1 MPRFVPLFTGLAL
14 AGAITY
20 KFRNDLL
27 QDQIDIKHRLQD
39 AKSTLEKA
47 VTTEPTYNRTS
58 YLSDSQKYVSN
69 RLVPS
74 GNLVFGC
81 IQYALECLLMIY
93 YSEGLV
99 EQSSHECSSIFS

>member
-1 MPRFVPLFTGLAL
+1 MPRLAPLFTGLAL

-27 QDQIDIKHRLQD
+27 QDQNDIKHRLQD

-47 VTTEPTYNRTS
+47 VTTEPTYNRTPS

-74 GNLVFGC
+74 GK
-81 IQYALECLLMIY
+81 
-93 YSEGLV
+93 
-99 EQSSHECSSIFS
+99 